1 MDQLPGCGGM
11 RAKRSLLAA
20 TLLTALL
27 ILFLG
32 ACSSPSSP
40 SRAHTQPSHTIAS
53 RPQRICGTRHASPP
67 RIYGHVV
74 WIWLENKSYGQVVGN
89 GSAPYINHT
98 LISECGLATNYHNI
112 THPSLPNYVAATSG
126 LGYASLGRFAS
137 DCEPHGSCRSR
148 ARSIFTQ
155 VSSWRAYEQSLP
167 HDCAKS
173 NFGDYAVKHNPPL
186 YYTNL
191 AGCASKDVP
200 YTRFEHD
207 LKINTL
213 PAFSFITPNLCKDT
227 HSCPL
232 GTGDE
237 WLAEQ
242 MPRLLGS
249 RAYKS
254 GDTAVFI
261 TFDEGDDA
269 LGSSIRCASNT
280 TDAGCRVA
288 TLVIS
293 PYTRPGSRSG
303 TLFDH
308 YSLLRTT
315 EQLLGIHQFLGEA
328 SHAKSMRRAFGL

>member
-1 MDQLPGCGGM
+1 V
-11 RAKRSLLAA
+11 REKRSLLAA
-20 TLLTALL
+20 TLFIALL
-27 ILFLG
+27 MLFLG
-32 ACSSPSSP
+32 ACSSTSSS
-40 SRAHTQPSHTIAS
+40 SRTHTQPSHTIAS

-126 LGYASLGRFAS
+126 LGYSSLGRFAS
-137 DCEPHGSCRSR
+137 DCEPRGSCRTR
-148 ARSIFTQ
+148 APSIFTQ
-155 VSSWRAYEQSLP
+155 VPSWRAYEQSMP
-167 HDCAKS
+167 YDCARS
-173 NFGDYAVKHNPPL
+173 SSGYYAVKHNPPP

-200 YTRFEHD
+200 YTRFAYD
-207 LKINTL
+207 LKTNTL
-213 PAFSFITPNLCKDT
+213 PAFSFVTPNLCKDT

-232 GTGDE
+232 GTGDK

-242 MPRLLGS
+242 MPGLLGS

-269 LGSSIRCASNT
+269 LGLSNHCASNT

-288 TLVIS
+288 TIVIS
-293 PYTRPGSRSG
+293 PYTRPGTRSG
-303 TLFDH
+303 TLFNH
-308 YSLLRTT
+308 YSLLHTT
-315 EQLLGIHQFLGEA
+315 EQLVGVDQTLGEA
-328 SHAKSMRRAFGL
+328 SHARSMRGAFGL

>member
-1 MDQLPGCGGM
+1 V
-11 RAKRSLLAA
+11 REKRSLLAA
-20 TLLTALL
+20 TLLIALL

-32 ACSSPSSP
+32 GCSPTLSS
-40 SRAHTQPSHTIAS
+40 SREQTQSSHTIAS

-67 RIYGHVV
+67 RIYRHMV
-74 WIWLENKSYGQVVGN
+74 WIWLENKSYGQVVEN

-98 LISECGLATNYHNI
+98 LIPECGLATNYHNI

-126 LGYASLGRFAS
+126 LGYSSLGRFAS
-137 DCEPHGSCRSR
+137 DCEPRGSCRTR
-148 ARSIFTQ
+148 AHSIFTQ
-155 VSSWRAYEQSLP
+155 APSWRAYEQSMP
-167 HDCAKS
+167 QSCTKS
-173 NFGDYAVKHNPPL
+173 SFGDYAVKHNPPP

-207 LKINTL
+207 LKTNAL
-213 PAFSFITPNLCKDT
+213 PAFSFITPNLCEDT

-232 GTGDE
+232 GTGDK

-269 LGSSIRCASNT
+269 LGSSNHCASNT

-288 TLVIS
+288 TIVIS
-293 PYTRPGSRSG
+293 PYTRPGTRSG
-303 TLFDH
+303 TLFNH

-315 EQLLGIHQFLGEA
+315 EQLLGTHRFLGEA
-328 SHAKSMRRAFGL
+328 SRARSMRGAFGL